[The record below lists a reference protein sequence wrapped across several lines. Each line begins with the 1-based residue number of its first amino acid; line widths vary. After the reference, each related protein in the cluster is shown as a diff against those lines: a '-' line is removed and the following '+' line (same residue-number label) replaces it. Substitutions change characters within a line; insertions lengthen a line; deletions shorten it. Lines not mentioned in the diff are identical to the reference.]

1 MRDGVSAA
9 AAVAA
14 AATRDHAPINPRG
27 VEAPWLLTSV
37 QDGTH
42 KHICVQASSKS
53 APSIT
58 ASSFSFC
65 RPAVEYRAL
74 PDDIKE
80 QLSAR
85 TGGNL
90 TWHDGRG
97 QKAAAGRA
105 VKLLQRPGADACQ
118 PQLQHLQHQPDAA
131 QLGPT
136 GSSVDA
142 AGRLQMAEE
151 ALSSQLPGLR
161 GGLLPSC
168 HHSDKLKRMGLV
180 QETLRQELLGQ
191 VLQLQLREE
200 GRNLQL
206 LSRGEGSFQKRS

>member
-1 MRDGVSAA
+1 M
-9 AAVAA
+9 AVDA
-14 AATRDHAPINPRG
+14 
-27 VEAPWLLTSV
+27 
-37 QDGTH
+37 
-42 KHICVQASSKS
+42 
-53 APSIT
+53 

-168 HHSDKLKRMGLV
+168 HHRPGAAAS
-180 QETLRQELLGQ
+180 QQRQVEEDGTGAGDTEAGAARASSSATASGRRTQPAAAQQRGRFLSKEVISGRTRNVD
-191 VLQLQLREE
+191 VL
-200 GRNLQL
+200 
-206 LSRGEGSFQKRS
+206 STSKKKTFSGS